1 MTGEIDEIENNDYLV
16 DEDGYDIC
24 PFTKTR
30 CYSPWLRGD
39 CWNDCPRAH
48 YDSRGDW

>member
-1 MTGEIDEIENNDYLV
+1 MASENSEIEKDDYL
-16 DEDGYDIC
+16 DDYDNEVC

-30 CYSPWLRGD
+30 CYTPWLRGD

-48 YDSRGDW
+48 YGRGEDW